1 MDTQA
6 LLLSLRLAAWTVV
19 ILLPVGIVLGRVL
32 AWRRFR
38 GKVIL
43 EAALTLPLVLPPT
56 VFGYYLL
63 VAFGAASPLGQAW
76 QSLFGHQL
84 VFTFEGLLVA
94 SVIV

>member
-19 ILLPVGIVLGRVL
+19 ILLPVGIALGRVL

-56 VFGYYLL
+56 VLGYYLL
-63 VAFGAASPLGQAW
+63 VALGTASPLGQW
-76 QSLFGHQL
+76 YER
-84 VFTFEGLLVA
+84 FT
-94 SVIV
+94 